1 MRGPMIQNGSISE
14 VKALIVLMLGRMF
27 MLPFIA
33 IRSQIPT
40 NTSVFGMRMGFSVV
54 AISTIISVLMRLAA
68 SCLLMMMNSTG
79 V

>member
-1 MRGPMIQNGSISE
+1 
-14 VKALIVLMLGRMF
+14 
-27 MLPFIA
+27 
-33 IRSQIPT
+33 
-40 NTSVFGMRMGFSVV
+40 MRMGFSVI